1 MRLHAI
7 VAITTFLLAT
17 GGAFAA
23 EIDIPPPLKAR
34 DLAVQV
40 NQPNCSRWTDDCV
53 TCIRSADGAAPL
65 CSNIGIACQPKA
77 IRCLGTEGEA
87 QKPQAPAT
95 K

>member
-23 EIDIPPPLKAR
+23 EIDIPPPPKAK
-34 DLAVQV
+34 DPAVQV

-53 TCIRSADGAAPL
+53 TCTRSADGAAPL

-77 IRCLGTEGEA
+77 IRCLGTEVET
-87 QKPQAPAT
+87 KTPEPAA